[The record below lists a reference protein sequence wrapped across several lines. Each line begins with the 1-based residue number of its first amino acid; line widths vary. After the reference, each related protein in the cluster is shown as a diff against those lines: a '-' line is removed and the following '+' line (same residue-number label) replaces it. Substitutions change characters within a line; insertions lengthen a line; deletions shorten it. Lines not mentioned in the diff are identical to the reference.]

1 MKRER
6 ALAYGAF
13 AIVCIV
19 WGTTYLAI
27 RVAVRSI
34 PPMLLTG
41 ARFVV
46 AGLILLAIA
55 RLRGE
60 PIRLPTVSMIG
71 RGRCYQ

>member
-6 ALAYGAF
+6 ALAYIAF

-34 PPMLLTG
+34 PPFLLDLKAEWKSPGPDTLG
-41 ARFVV
+41 VV
-46 AGLILLAIA
+46 HLG
-55 RLRGE
+55 
-60 PIRLPTVSMIG
+60 S
-71 RGRCYQ
+71 YQNTISVE